1 MLGKINPDEQKK
13 FEDGQSANAP
23 LVKMLKKEIE
33 KAKLGNVK
41 SEITAYTFKNQD

>member
-13 FEDGQSANAP
+13 FEDGQSANAV

-33 KAKLGNVK
+33 KTKVGSVK
-41 SEITAYTFKNQD
+41 SEYTVYAFKNMD